1 MPRLIPLIVI
11 AVSVYFWWKSRQ
23 ARRRTAPAAPQT
35 GVSARA
41 LELGFLPEDRLDTER
56 SRPREPHVA
65 AAVAAARAGDF
76 APAAALLAD
85 TVDGPDWEL
94 RTGLIGA
101 LGDVAVDD
109 DAWLTAWE
117 QADPENP
124 SASAVRAWSTVG
136 LAGKLR
142 GSARASETS
151 REQFDN
157 FHRMMARAD
166 EEIARAAELNPA
178 DPTPLISGIWV
189 ALSLGAPHEDMR
201 GLWKRIEARAPHHY
215 DAHYAALQYWCQK
228 WRGSLELATAFAE
241 GAAASAPRGSLLT
254 VLPLISWYEHES
266 FGHTDRG
273 FTGPEVSALVDALAA
288 DVAAAPAGH
297 PHLPEAR
304 LLLAW
309 YLVRLDR
316 HTEALEQFRIVDG
329 FIGAFPWNYQADPAG
344 AYVRAREKA
353 IAGAS

>member
-1 MPRLIPLIVI
+1 MPRLLPLIVI
-11 AVSVYFWWKSRQ
+11 AVALYLWWKSRRSRG
-23 ARRRTAPAAPQT
+23 AAAPAAEAPR
-35 GVSARA
+35 VSARA

-65 AAVAAARAGDF
+65 AAVAAARAGDWE
-76 APAAALLAD
+76 PGAALLAP

-94 RTGLIGA
+94 RTGLVGA

-117 QADPENP
+117 KAEPENP
-124 SASAVRAWSTVG
+124 SAAAVRAWSTVG

-151 REQFDN
+151 REQFDD

-166 EEIARAAELNPA
+166 EEITRAAELNPA
-178 DPTPLISGIWV
+178 DPTPLVSAVWV
-189 ALSLGAPHEDMR
+189 ALSLGSSHEEMR
-201 GLWKRIEARAPHHY
+201 ELWKRIVDRAPHHY
-215 DAHYAALQYWCQK
+215 DAHFAALQYWCQK
-228 WRGSLELATAFAE
+228 WRGSVELATGFATS
-241 GAAASAPRGSLLT
+241 AAATAPRGSLLT
-254 VLPLISWYEHES
+254 ALPLISWYEHES
-266 FGHTDRG
+266 FGHTKKG

-288 DVAAAPAGH
+288 DVAAARPDD

-309 YLVRLDR
+309 YLVRLER
-316 HTEALEQFRIVDG
+316 HAEALAQFRIVDG
-329 FIGAFPWNYQADPAG
+329 FIGAFPWNYQSDPAG